1 MQWQG
6 QNKNSLNMIVPLTVC
21 KQKAENQSS
30 LMMNKNS
37 AHKCDFCIFMR
48 NNKKRN
54 KNKEAAETFP
64 TPACRQNVVSFLLF
78 GDMPKVTRRL

>member
-1 MQWQG
+1 MQLQG

-37 AHKCDFCIFMR
+37 AHKCDFRI
-48 NNKKRN
+48 
-54 KNKEAAETFP
+54 
-64 TPACRQNVVSFLLF
+64 L
-78 GDMPKVTRRL
+78 